1 MLKLWGV
8 TEWEITGVVL
18 SNLLIRR
25 ASFKQATAKK
35 SATPEQAEQ
44 IDKAQ
49 IEKDYKD
56 KKFEDLM
63 IELELEESPK
73 PLGLMDG
80 AVAEI
85 SIGGMFEGL
94 FPKRKRKR
102 KLTVKQ
108 AREALLE
115 AESDKLIDN
124 DKVNSEA
131 IRRAEESGI
140 IFIDEMDKILD
151 KGHSNLRFHIEGR
164 RKSLISTEKKI
175 IRYLDL
181 GESVDLIHDFFA
193 FRIILFGSDSVGLE
207 EHCYKVMEEIIEF
220 AIKNGFTP
228 CDSLPLIDSK
238 KTNPHNNFYDSFK
251 YKNYIKDYICF
262 PKNNGYRS
270 IHLVLR
276 DKKGRYFEIQIR
288 TLAMHV
294 HAEASAEANHLKYK
308 EQKYM
313 ISPLTLDREKI
324 SIYGYSYIKGI
335 DNNPEYIFDFAGI
348 EKPVIIFQRHKT

>member
-1 MLKLWGV
+1 MLQDYLYSLNTVPEVLERYIEELNSEGS
-8 TEWEITGVVL
+8 ITSIL
-18 SNLLIRR
+18 HANAIIAYRNIIRD
-25 ASFKQATAKK
+25 KQFL
-35 SATPEQAEQ
+35 
-44 IDKAQ
+44 
-49 IEKDYKD
+49 KD
-56 KKFEDLM
+56 
-63 IELELEESPK
+63 
-73 PLGLMDG
+73 
-80 AVAEI
+80 A
-85 SIGGMFEGL
+85 
-94 FPKRKRKR
+94 R
-102 KLTVKQ
+102 KLFNQTYD
-108 AREALLE
+108 L
-115 AESDKLIDN
+115 
-124 DKVNSEA
+124 
-131 IRRAEESGI
+131 
-140 IFIDEMDKILD
+140 LD